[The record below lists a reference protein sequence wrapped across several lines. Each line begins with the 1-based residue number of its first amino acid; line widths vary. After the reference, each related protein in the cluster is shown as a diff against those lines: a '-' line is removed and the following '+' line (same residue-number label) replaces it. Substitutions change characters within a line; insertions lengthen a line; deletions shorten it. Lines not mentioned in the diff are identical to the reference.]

1 MPGFRDRQMYAR
13 CPECDGPDLG
23 NAGFPVHYP
32 TCSTQPGHEEA
43 RKAEAESKAERRR
56 EIDAMVADP
65 ETQRRLA
72 LRQARRVGED

>member
-1 MPGFRDRQMYAR
+1 MHR
-13 CPECDGPDLG
+13 
-23 NAGFPVHYP
+23 P

-43 RKAEAESKAERRR
+43 RKREAESKAERRR